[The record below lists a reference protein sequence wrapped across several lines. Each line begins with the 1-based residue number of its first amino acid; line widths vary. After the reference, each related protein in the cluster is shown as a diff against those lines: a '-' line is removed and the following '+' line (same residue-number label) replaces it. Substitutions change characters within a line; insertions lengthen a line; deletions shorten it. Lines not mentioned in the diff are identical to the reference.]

1 MTLVLAERP
10 RGAGWYD
17 GGNRP
22 FFPSRP
28 LRTTQRRLAI
38 AIALTAAAALGLTAL
53 ALRDGI
59 ARQVHLLRLR
69 DDPSL
74 FEGMLSSG
82 SAPRE
87 AACRDFVNEPAG
99 KEALFRLYLVE
110 YGRASTLKDEPR
122 APKGKP
128 VFIAEM
134 LTAPFDRA
142 AITLTTSAAMSG
154 RPART
159 ADSTKSWAEVIATN
173 GCPPPGAADQI
184 DSKRSSASAGRPRP
198 RSSRPSA
205 LDASPMDRP
214 SRRGTA
220 SARASSAYVLH
231 SCSRPWRAVA
241 VASAASRLHA
251 GASWPMSRAS
261 CSPSEAWV
269 IARVT

>member
-38 AIALTAAAALGLTAL
+38 AIALTAVAALGLTAL

-110 YGRASTLKDEPR
+110 YGRASTLKDEPM

-142 AITLTTSAAMSG
+142 AITLSEEGHSCLTWTQGGHASYSMTNLRSDRRRLRAVLDLVKKLAGETFRLPEVAGLEFRVLRASTL
-154 RPART
+154 RTETASSSSPAR
-159 ADSTKSWAEVIATN
+159 
-173 GCPPPGAADQI
+173 
-184 DSKRSSASAGRPRP
+184 
-198 RSSRPSA
+198 A
-205 LDASPMDRP
+205 LEESGWGEDA
-214 SRRGTA
+214 
-220 SARASSAYVLH
+220 L
-231 SCSRPWRAVA
+231 RAVTSSVHPA
-241 VASAASRLHA
+241 VDLVCLFRK
-251 GASWPMSRAS
+251 
-261 CSPSEAWV
+261 
-269 IARVT
+269 T